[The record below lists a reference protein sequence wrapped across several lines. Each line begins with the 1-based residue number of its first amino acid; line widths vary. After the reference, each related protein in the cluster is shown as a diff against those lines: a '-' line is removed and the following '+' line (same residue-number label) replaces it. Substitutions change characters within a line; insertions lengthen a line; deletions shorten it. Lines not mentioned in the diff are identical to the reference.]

1 MSLIQ
6 FIKIKFGMVLNRK
19 MKVIVA
25 KNLEDAYFQ
34 SGKIIINHL
43 KNNQANSI
51 GFATGSTMVPVYKF
65 LTKSLRKYNLSNIRT
80 FSLDEYIGLSSQHPL
95 SFSYYMYEHL
105 FNQLSFH
112 QSNINLLDGSASNI
126 EKEAQ
131 NYEKIISLG
140 GGIDL
145 QLLGVGRNG
154 HIGFNEPGSKFDSV
168 TRVVNLDNSTIKTN
182 SQFFHNFNEV
192 PRTAIT
198 MGIGTILKAKKLLV
212 VATGKEKAIACKK
225 MINEA
230 PTVLCPASA
239 IQAHSNVTV
248 ILDQSAASLL

>member
-1 MSLIQ
+1 
-6 FIKIKFGMVLNRK
+6 MVRES
-19 MKVIVA
+19 
-25 KNLEDAYFQ
+25 NL
-34 SGKIIINHL
+34 
-43 KNNQANSI
+43 
-51 GFATGSTMVPVYKF
+51 
-65 LTKSLRKYNLSNIRT
+65 R
-80 FSLDEYIGLSSQHPL
+80 FS
-95 SFSYYMYEHL
+95 
-105 FNQLSFH
+105 
-112 QSNINLLDGSASNI
+112 
-126 EKEAQ
+126 
-131 NYEKIISLG
+131 
-140 GGIDL
+140 
-145 QLLGVGRNG
+145 
-154 HIGFNEPGSKFDSV
+154 EPGSKFDSV

>member
-1 MSLIQ
+1 MSLVQ
-6 FIKIKFGMVLNRK
+6 FIKIKFDMVLNRK
-19 MKVIVA
+19 MKVTVA

-34 SGKIIINHL
+34 SGNIIINHL
-43 KNNQANSI
+43 KNNQASSI

-80 FSLDEYIGLSSQHPL
+80 FNLDEYIGLSSQHPL
-95 SFSYYMYEHL
+95 SYAYYMYEHL
-105 FNQLSFH
+105 FNQLSFS

-168 TRVVNLDNSTIKTN
+168 T
-182 SQFFHNFNEV
+182 
-192 PRTAIT
+192 
-198 MGIGTILKAKKLLV
+198 
-212 VATGKEKAIACKK
+212 
-225 MINEA
+225 
-230 PTVLCPASA
+230 
-239 IQAHSNVTV
+239 
-248 ILDQSAASLL
+248 

>member
-1 MSLIQ
+1 
-6 FIKIKFGMVLNRK
+6 

-25 KNLEDAYFQ
+25 KNLEDVYFH
-34 SGKIIINHL
+34 SVNIIINHL

-51 GFATGSTMVPVYKF
+51 GFATGATMVPVYKF
-65 LTKSLRKYNLSNIRT
+65 LTKSLRKYNLSNIKT
-80 FSLDEYIGLSSQHPL
+80 FNLDEYIGLPSQHPL
-95 SFSYYMYEHL
+95 SYAYYMYEHL

-112 QSNINLLDGSASNI
+112 QSNINLLDGSARNV

-131 NYEKIISLG
+131 NYEKIIALG

-168 TRVVNLDNSTIKTN
+168 TRAVNLDNTTIKTN
-182 SQFFHNFNEV
+182 SKFFHNFNEV

-198 MGIGTILKAKKLLV
+198 MGIGTILRAKKLLV

-225 MINEA
+225 MINEV
-230 PTVLCPASA
+230 PIGSKKRLFL
-239 IQAHSNVTV
+239 QALITGE
-248 ILDQSAASLL
+248 ARTK